1 MARKKVVNETK
12 NAIIRVAIEMFLER
26 GFTNTSVRAI
36 AAELG
41 ISTGNITFYFPSKE
55 HLLMVLVE
63 MLCDSQWSML
73 EQQADEEETALMAF
87 CMETMTVAVACEQ
100 NEIARDL
107 FLSVFQ
113 SELCR
118 NLLRENHVARAERI
132 FSEYC
137 GDWTHQQFRIAEIL
151 VMGIQY
157 AVIIP
162 TDVEIPLSERI
173 AGALNQILSI
183 YGVPENNRAE
193 KIRRIL
199 ALDYNDIRQRVREG
213 SLRYVDQLNMCL
225 LRTLCVFSY

>member
-26 GFTNTSVRAI
+26 GFTNTSVRTI

-87 CMETMTVAVACEQ
+87 CMETMTVAAACEQ

-151 VMGIQY
+151 VMGIQH

-173 AGALNQILSI
+173 AAALNQILSI

-199 ALDYNDIRQRVREG
+199 ALDYNDIRQRVHEG
-213 SLRYVDQLNMCL
+213 SLRYVDQLNMASSDE
-225 LRTLCVFSY
+225 REDV

>member
-26 GFTNTSVRAI
+26 GFTNTSTRAI

-87 CMETMTVAVACEQ
+87 CMETMTVAAACEQ
-100 NEIARDL
+100 NEIAREL
-107 FLSVFQ
+107 FLSVFR
-113 SELCR
+113 SALCR
-118 NLLRENHVARAERI
+118 NFLRENHVARAERI

-151 VMGIQY
+151 VMGIQH

-173 AGALNQILSI
+173 AAALNQILSI

-213 SLRYVDQLNMCL
+213 SLRYVDQLNMASSDE
-225 LRTLCVFSY
+225 REDV

>member
-26 GFTNTSVRAI
+26 GFTNTSARAI

-73 EQQADEEETALMAF
+73 EQQADEEETALIAF
-87 CMETMTVAVACEQ
+87 CMETMTVAAACEQ

-213 SLRYVDQLNMCL
+213 SLRYVDQLNMASSDE
-225 LRTLCVFSY
+225 REDV

>member
-87 CMETMTVAVACEQ
+87 CMETMTVAAACEQ

-151 VMGIQY
+151 VMGIQH

-173 AGALNQILSI
+173 AAALNQILSI

-213 SLRYVDQLNMCL
+213 SLRYVDQLNMASSDE
-225 LRTLCVFSY
+225 REDV

>member
-87 CMETMTVAVACEQ
+87 CMETMTVAAACEQ

-151 VMGIQY
+151 VMGIQH

-173 AGALNQILSI
+173 AAALNQILSI

-213 SLRYVDQLNMCL
+213 SLRYVDQLNMASSDA
-225 LRTLCVFSY
+225 REDV

>member
-26 GFTNTSVRAI
+26 GFTNTSARAI

-118 NLLRENHVARAERI
+118 NFLRENHVARAERI

-151 VMGIQY
+151 VMGIQH

-173 AGALNQILSI
+173 AAALNQILSI

-199 ALDYNDIRQRVREG
+199 ALDYNDIRQRVREA
-213 SLRYVDQLNMCL
+213 SLRYVDQLNMASSDE
-225 LRTLCVFSY
+225 REDV

>member
-87 CMETMTVAVACEQ
+87 CMETMTVAAACEQ

-113 SELCR
+113 SEPCR

-151 VMGIQY
+151 VMGIQH

-173 AGALNQILSI
+173 AAALNQILSI

-213 SLRYVDQLNMCL
+213 SLRYVDQLNMASSDE
-225 LRTLCVFSY
+225 REDV

>member
-1 MARKKVVNETK
+1 MARKKVVNKTK

-87 CMETMTVAVACEQ
+87 CMETMTVAAACEQ

-151 VMGIQY
+151 VMGIQH

-213 SLRYVDQLNMCL
+213 SLRYVDQLNMASSDE
-225 LRTLCVFSY
+225 REDV

>member
-63 MLCDSQWSML
+63 MLCDSQWSLL
-73 EQQADEEETALMAF
+73 EQQADEEETALIAF
-87 CMETMTVAVACEQ
+87 CMETMTVAAACEQ

-151 VMGIQY
+151 VMGIQH

-162 TDVEIPLSERI
+162 MDVEIPLSERI
-173 AGALNQILSI
+173 AAALNQILSI

-213 SLRYVDQLNMCL
+213 SLRYVDQLNMASSDE
-225 LRTLCVFSY
+225 REDV

>member
-26 GFTNTSVRAI
+26 GFTNTSARAI

-87 CMETMTVAVACEQ
+87 CMETMTVAAACEQ

-173 AGALNQILSI
+173 AGALNHILSI

-213 SLRYVDQLNMCL
+213 SLRYVDQLNMASSDA
-225 LRTLCVFSY
+225 REDV

>member
-151 VMGIQY
+151 VMGIQH

-173 AGALNQILSI
+173 ASALNQILSI

-213 SLRYVDQLNMCL
+213 SLRYVDQLNMASSDK
-225 LRTLCVFSY
+225 REDV

>member
-151 VMGIQY
+151 VMGIQH

-173 AGALNQILSI
+173 AAALNQILSI

-199 ALDYNDIRQRVREG
+199 AMDYNDIRQRVREG
-213 SLRYVDQLNMCL
+213 SLRYVDQLNMASSDE
-225 LRTLCVFSY
+225 REDV

>member
-26 GFTNTSVRAI
+26 GFTNTSARAI

-87 CMETMTVAVACEQ
+87 CMETMTVAAACEQ

-213 SLRYVDQLNMCL
+213 SLRYVDQLNMASSDE
-225 LRTLCVFSY
+225 REDV

>member
-26 GFTNTSVRAI
+26 GFTNTSARAI

-87 CMETMTVAVACEQ
+87 CMETMTVAAACEQ

-151 VMGIQY
+151 VMGIQH

-173 AGALNQILSI
+173 AAALNQILSI

-213 SLRYVDQLNMCL
+213 SLRYVDQLNMASSDE
-225 LRTLCVFSY
+225 REVV

>member
-26 GFTNTSVRAI
+26 GFTNTSARAI

-151 VMGIQY
+151 VMGIQH

-213 SLRYVDQLNMCL
+213 SLRYVDQLNMASSDE
-225 LRTLCVFSY
+225 REDI

>member
-26 GFTNTSVRAI
+26 GFTNTSARAI

-151 VMGIQY
+151 VMGIQH

-213 SLRYVDQLNMCL
+213 SLSYVDQLNMASSDE
-225 LRTLCVFSY
+225 REDV

>member
-87 CMETMTVAVACEQ
+87 CMETMTVAAACEQ

-213 SLRYVDQLNMCL
+213 SLRYVDQLNMASSDE
-225 LRTLCVFSY
+225 REDV

>member
-55 HLLMVLVE
+55 HLLRVLVE

-87 CMETMTVAVACEQ
+87 CMETMTVAAACEQ

-151 VMGIQY
+151 VMGIQH

-213 SLRYVDQLNMCL
+213 SLRYVDQLNMASSDE
-225 LRTLCVFSY
+225 REDV

>member
-26 GFTNTSVRAI
+26 GFTNTSARAI

-55 HLLMVLVE
+55 HLLRVLVE

-118 NLLRENHVARAERI
+118 NCLRENHVARAERI

-151 VMGIQY
+151 VMGIQH

-173 AGALNQILSI
+173 ASALNQILSI

-213 SLRYVDQLNMCL
+213 SLRYVDQLNMASSDE
-225 LRTLCVFSY
+225 REDV

>member
-26 GFTNTSVRAI
+26 GFTNTSARAI

-151 VMGIQY
+151 VMGIQH

-213 SLRYVDQLNMCL
+213 SLRYVDQLNMASSDE
-225 LRTLCVFSY
+225 REDV

>member
-12 NAIIRVAIEMFLER
+12 NAIIRVSIEMFLER

-87 CMETMTVAVACEQ
+87 CMETMTVAAACEQ

-151 VMGIQY
+151 VMGIQH

-173 AGALNQILSI
+173 AAALNQILSI

-213 SLRYVDQLNMCL
+213 SLRYVDQLNMASSDE
-225 LRTLCVFSY
+225 REDV

>member
-87 CMETMTVAVACEQ
+87 CMETMTVAAACEQ

-151 VMGIQY
+151 VMGIQH

-162 TDVEIPLSERI
+162 TDVEILLSERI
-173 AGALNQILSI
+173 AAALNQILSI

-213 SLRYVDQLNMCL
+213 SLRYVDQLNMASSDE
-225 LRTLCVFSY
+225 REDV

>member
-26 GFTNTSVRAI
+26 GFTNTSARAI

-87 CMETMTVAVACEQ
+87 CMETMTVAAACEQ

-151 VMGIQY
+151 VMGIQH

-199 ALDYNDIRQRVREG
+199 ALDYNDIRQRVHEG
-213 SLRYVDQLNMCL
+213 SLRYMDQLNMASSDE
-225 LRTLCVFSY
+225 REDV

>member
-26 GFTNTSVRAI
+26 GFTNTSARAI

-151 VMGIQY
+151 VMGIQH

-213 SLRYVDQLNMCL
+213 SLRYVDQLNMASSDE
-225 LRTLCVFSY
+225 REDA

>member
-87 CMETMTVAVACEQ
+87 CMETMTVAAACEQ

-107 FLSVFQ
+107 FLSVFR

-137 GDWTHQQFRIAEIL
+137 EDWTHQQFRIAEIL
-151 VMGIQY
+151 VMGIQH

-173 AGALNQILSI
+173 AAALNQILSI

-199 ALDYNDIRQRVREG
+199 ALDYNDIRQRVHEG
-213 SLRYVDQLNMCL
+213 SLRYVDQLNMASSDE
-225 LRTLCVFSY
+225 REDV

>member
-12 NAIIRVAIEMFLER
+12 NAIIRVSIEMFLER

-73 EQQADEEETALMAF
+73 EQQADEEETALIAF
-87 CMETMTVAVACEQ
+87 CMETMTVAAACEQ

-151 VMGIQY
+151 VMGIQH

-173 AGALNQILSI
+173 AAALNQILSI

-213 SLRYVDQLNMCL
+213 SLRYVDQLNMASSDE
-225 LRTLCVFSY
+225 REDV

>member
-1 MARKKVVNETK
+1 MARKKVVNKTK

-213 SLRYVDQLNMCL
+213 SLRYVDQLNMASSDE
-225 LRTLCVFSY
+225 REDV

>member
-87 CMETMTVAVACEQ
+87 CMETMTVAAACEQ

-107 FLSVFQ
+107 FLSVFR

-151 VMGIQY
+151 VMGIQH

-213 SLRYVDQLNMCL
+213 SLRYVDQLNMASSDE
-225 LRTLCVFSY
+225 REDV

>member
-26 GFTNTSVRAI
+26 GFTNTSARAI

-137 GDWTHQQFRIAEIL
+137 GDWTHQQFQIAEIL

-213 SLRYVDQLNMCL
+213 SLRYVDQLNMASSDE
-225 LRTLCVFSY
+225 REDV

>member
-26 GFTNTSVRAI
+26 GFTNTSTRAI

-87 CMETMTVAVACEQ
+87 CMETMTVAAACEQ
-100 NEIARDL
+100 NKIARDL

-151 VMGIQY
+151 VMGIQH

-173 AGALNQILSI
+173 AAALNQILSI

-213 SLRYVDQLNMCL
+213 SLRYVDQLNMASSDE
-225 LRTLCVFSY
+225 REDV

>member
-26 GFTNTSVRAI
+26 GFTNTSARAI

-63 MLCDSQWSML
+63 MLCDSHWSML

-87 CMETMTVAVACEQ
+87 CMETMTVAAACEQ

-151 VMGIQY
+151 VMGIQH

-213 SLRYVDQLNMCL
+213 SLRYVDQLNMASSDE
-225 LRTLCVFSY
+225 REDV

>member
-173 AGALNQILSI
+173 ASALNQILSI

-213 SLRYVDQLNMCL
+213 SLRYVDQLNMASSDE
-225 LRTLCVFSY
+225 REDV

>member
-1 MARKKVVNETK
+1 MAGKRFVNSTK
-12 NAIIRVAIEMFLER
+12 NGIIRVATEMFLER
-26 GFTNTSVRAI
+26 GYTNTSVRAI

-41 ISTGNITFYFPSKE
+41 ISTGNITFYFPTKE
-55 HLLMVLVE
+55 HLLMVLLE
-63 MLCDSQWSML
+63 RLCDSQWTML

-87 CMETMTVAVACEQ
+87 CMETMTVAAACEQ

-118 NLLRENHVARAERI
+118 NLLRENHVARAKRI

-137 GDWTHQQFRIAEIL
+137 GNWTHRQFQMAELL
-151 VMGIQY
+151 VIGLQY
-157 AVIIP
+157 AVIVP

-183 YGVPENNRAE
+183 YAVPEN
-193 KIRRIL
+193 IRSGQISRIL
-199 ALDYNDIRQRVREG
+199 ALDYNDIRRRVREG
-213 SLRYVDQLNMCL
+213 LLMCMDQLNMAP
-225 LRTLCVFSY
+225 SNE

>member
-26 GFTNTSVRAI
+26 GFTNTSARAI

-213 SLRYVDQLNMCL
+213 SLRYVDQLNMASSDE
-225 LRTLCVFSY
+225 REDV

>member
-151 VMGIQY
+151 VMGIQH

-173 AGALNQILSI
+173 AAALNQILSI

-213 SLRYVDQLNMCL
+213 SLRYVDQLNMASSDE
-225 LRTLCVFSY
+225 REDV

>member
-26 GFTNTSVRAI
+26 GFTNTSARAI

-55 HLLMVLVE
+55 HLLRVLVE

-151 VMGIQY
+151 VMGIQH

-213 SLRYVDQLNMCL
+213 SLRYVDQLNMASSDE
-225 LRTLCVFSY
+225 REDV

>member
-12 NAIIRVAIEMFLER
+12 NAIIRVSIEMFLER

-87 CMETMTVAVACEQ
+87 CMETMTVAAACEQ

-151 VMGIQY
+151 VMGIQH

-213 SLRYVDQLNMCL
+213 SLRYVDQLNMASSDE
-225 LRTLCVFSY
+225 REDV

>member
-26 GFTNTSVRAI
+26 GFTNTSARAI

-87 CMETMTVAVACEQ
+87 CMETMTVAAACEQ

-151 VMGIQY
+151 VMGIQH

-213 SLRYVDQLNMCL
+213 SLRYVDQLNMASSDE
-225 LRTLCVFSY
+225 REDV

>member
-26 GFTNTSVRAI
+26 GFTNTSTRAI

-107 FLSVFQ
+107 FLSVFR

-151 VMGIQY
+151 VMGIQH

-213 SLRYVDQLNMCL
+213 SLRYVDQLNMASSDE
-225 LRTLCVFSY
+225 REDV